1 MTEEATTKV
10 SSRGQIVIPVG
21 MRKNFV
27 VGEELLIIRQGE
39 DLLIKKQKKVVMVL
53 ADEKLLA
60 EDSLSPE
67 DEEAWKDL

>member
-1 MTEEATTKV
+1 MTEVATTKV

-60 EDSLSPE
+60 EDWLSPE